1 MAIHKALITMLRLEH
16 DRPPQTWT
24 AFGLMR

>member
-1 MAIHKALITMLRLEH
+1 MAIRKALIKVQRLEH

-24 AFGLMR
+24 ASGLMR